1 MTSDGFF
8 ELVGRIAVAWLLWL
22 LFLEGFGRVVNWL
35 IDRDE
40 RKRQNRV

>member
-1 MTSDGFF
+1 MTSDEFF
-8 ELVGRIAVAWLLWL
+8 ELVGKVAVAWMLWW

-40 RKRQNRV
+40 RKRQKRV